1 MQRLFIASIVF
12 ALAFAWPLRAQDT
25 SIGATAREMHWND
38 SAVPIQVVG
47 PIHFVG
53 TQGLT
58 SWLITTNEGHLLLN
72 TGMPPSGPMIE
83 ASIRK
88 LGFKPEEVKLL
99 LVCHAHVDHVGAL
112 AYLQRITGAQV
123 VALDAEAEL
132 IQSGGKTDFN
142 YATIADFQFEP
153 VKVDRVI
160 HDGDTVTLGDVSLK
174 ALKTAG
180 HTRGTTTWVT
190 QVTDGDR
197 RFTVVFPDGT
207 SVNPGYRLVENP
219 SYPGIA
225 DDYRRTFAT
234 LASLTPDIWLTPH
247 TQPFDWDAKRERVA
261 TQGVDAWVDPAGYR
275 AWVALQRGK
284 FEAAVAKESVTAI
297 GSTTSK
303 TTSKTTSTKGGVAVA
318 Q

>member
-1 MQRLFIASIVF
+1 MQRLFIAPILF
-12 ALAFAWPLRAQDT
+12 TLAFTLFLSAPLHAQDT
-25 SIGATAREMHWND
+25 SIGATAREMQWNEP
-38 SAVPIQVVG
+38 AAPMHIVG

-58 SWLITTNEGHLLLN
+58 SWLITTNAGHILLN

-88 LGFKPEEVKLL
+88 LGFKTDDVKLL

-112 AYLQRITGAQV
+112 AYLQRLTGAQV
-123 VALDAEAEL
+123 VALDAEVEL
-132 IQSGGKTDFN
+132 IESGGKTDFN
-142 YATIADFQFEP
+142 YATIADFHFEP
-153 VKVDRVI
+153 AKVDRVI
-160 HDGDTVTLGDVSLK
+160 RDGDTVTLGDVSLK

-197 RFTVVFPDGT
+197 RFSVVFPDGT

-225 DDYRRTFAT
+225 DDYRKTFAT

-247 TQPFDWDAKRERVA
+247 TQPFDWDAKRARVA

-275 AWVALQRGK
+275 EWVALQRSR
-284 FEAAVAKESVTAI
+284 FEAAVAKESTTAI
-297 GSTTSK
+297 RSTT
-303 TTSKTTSTKGGVAVA
+303 TTQGGAAVA